1 MLSNFFSKKILES
14 QIVKVP
20 LELDSI
26 NAISDFAID
35 FENNYQNRKKL
46 PIYIYFKK
54 DHPILNL
61 PIHFNILYRRLM
73 DANCFFKFYFE
84 ALPVNLKFAYLPN
97 KSFEIKDYIK
107 EESAVEKSDQD
118 FQVNK
123 IGDKPLNNVEIEL
136 DELRDK
142 FKRLFISKDIE
153 SNSYS
158 KIIKYVLS
166 SFLIIFSIGVLSLA
180 VFHINPTINI
190 NFKPASTS
198 IEQVLNIALVDKN
211 IEDQEIDDYLLN
223 RLELFDVKLEKV
235 VHKSNFSS
243 TGKNFTGENAKGEI
257 EVVNTSGKTY
267 NFVPYTRFQTQSGL
281 IFRSQE
287 SVEILPGSLKQ
298 PYKTKVLVQADTLD
312 LLGNPVGDLG
322 NIPVNTRLNV
332 PGLNQ
337 SSQKSI
343 YATTVQDFTG
353 GTTQVEKFVLDSDL
367 KSAEVFLLNDLKSK
381 IPDLFESYLEESFE
395 KNNIQ
400 LEILNFDEAIELKN
414 IEYIIDQN
422 LIGQKTDGFQGEIKA
437 DIYAKS
443 ISKKDLENIAKMQL
457 EKSVAPYNNLD
468 FIDFPDMTYRLS
480 RLPLNPKVQILTLV
494 VKGVQTFDL
503 NKHPDFTIDSVT
515 KVLEN
520 QKGVLPN
527 TLEEF
532 FRNQEAIAQSKIEIS
547 PFWRKSIP
555 SNIKNVE
562 INYEK

>member
-26 NAISDFAID
+26 KAISDFAID

-84 ALPVNLKFAYLPN
+84 KLPTNLKFAYLPN
-97 KSFEIKDYIK
+97 KSFEIKDHIK
-107 EESAVEKSDQD
+107 EDSAVVKSDQD

-136 DELRDK
+136 DELRNK

-158 KIIKYVLS
+158 KILKYVLS
-166 SFLIIFSIGVLSLA
+166 SFLIIFSFGVLSLA

-190 NFKPASTS
+190 NLKPASTS

-235 VHKSNFSS
+235 IHKSNFSS

-257 EVVNTSGKTY
+257 EVINTSGKTY

-312 LLGNPVGDLG
+312 LLGNPVGDIG

-381 IPDLFESYLEESFE
+381 IPDLFESYLQESFK

-400 LEILNFDEAIELKN
+400 LEILNFDEAIQLKN
-414 IEYIIDQN
+414 IEYIVDQE
-422 LIGQKTDGFQGEIKA
+422 LIGQKIDGFQGEIKA
-437 DIYAKS
+437 DIYAKA

-457 EKSVAPYNNLD
+457 EKSVAPYNNLN

-520 QKGVLPN
+520 QKGVLPSD
-527 TLEEF
+527 LEEF
-532 FRNQEAIAQSKIEIS
+532 FRNQEAISQSEIEIS

>member
-14 QIVKVP
+14 QILKIPV
-20 LELDSI
+20 EMESI
-26 NAISDFAID
+26 KAISNFIID
-35 FENNYQNRKKL
+35 FENAYQNRKKL
-46 PIYIYFKK
+46 PIYIYFTN

-84 ALPVNLKFAYLPN
+84 SPAKNLKFAYLPG
-97 KSFEIKDYIK
+97 KLFEIKDNIK
-107 EESAVEKSDQD
+107 EESTSEQSNQD

-123 IGDKPLNNVEIEL
+123 IGDKPLSEVEMEL
-136 DELRDK
+136 DELRNK
-142 FKRLFISKDIE
+142 VKKLFISNSVD
-153 SNSYS
+153 SNDYS
-158 KIIKYVLS
+158 KILKYVLS
-166 SFLIIFSIGVLSLA
+166 SFLIIFSVGVLSLA
-180 VFHINPTINI
+180 VFHINPTINVKL
-190 NFKPASTS
+190 KPSS
-198 IEQVLNIALVDKN
+198 QSVEQVLNIALIDKD
-211 IEDQEIDDYLLN
+211 IKDQEIDDYLLN
-223 RLELFDVKLEKV
+223 RLEMFDVKLEEV
-235 VHKSNFSS
+235 IHKSNFSS

-257 EVVNTSGKTY
+257 EVINTSGKTY

-287 SVEILPGSLKQ
+287 SVEILPGSLKK

-312 LLGNPVGDLG
+312 LLGNPIGDLG
-322 NIPVNTRLNV
+322 NIPIDTKLNV

-343 YATTVQDFTG
+343 YATTIQGFTG
-353 GTTQVEKFVLDSDL
+353 GTTQVERFVLDSDL

-381 IPDLFESYLEESFE
+381 IPDLFQNYLQENYE

-400 LEILNFDEAIELKN
+400 LEILNFDEAIDLKN
-414 IEYIIDQN
+414 VQYFIDKD
-422 LIGQKTDGFQGEIKA
+422 LIGQNIDGFEGKIKA
-437 DIYAKS
+437 DIYAKA

-468 FIDFPDMTYRLS
+468 YIDFPDMTYRLS

-494 VKGVQTFDL
+494 IKGVQTFDL
-503 NKHPDFTIDSVT
+503 AKHPDFAIDSVT

-520 QKGVLPN
+520 QKGVLPEN
-527 TLEEF
+527 LEEF
-532 FRNQEAIAQSKIEIS
+532 FKNQEAISQSEIKIS
-547 PFWRKSIP
+547 PFWRKTVP